1 MRLLILFVSVPFI
14 AYSQG
19 YVSSEDEAFYSSY
32 NDGWSTGDNGGRG
45 FGPWLLI
52 APEYMNEGQDQE
64 QYNGFFIADSSRESN
79 LSRTA
84 RQGSAFGIFANGTGF
99 EETLAF
105 RSFDRALNVGD
116 VFSFRFEFDGFE
128 QKFNEDSNVGYSTVG
143 VIFKSSESGSTIEDL
158 SQGRS
163 LVFAAIKGLSTYQ
176 VLDAGGRFNT
186 GIFIDPEGVEI
197 SLTVQKNMTYD
208 LQIVTLSERI
218 IHNFRGRALITRL
231 STDPSNQPAESLLR
245 SFALFNLNG
254 GLNNAYYGSFQ
265 ILRKG
270 DE

>member
-1 MRLLILFVSVPFI
+1 MRLLILFVLVPI
-14 AYSQG
+14 ITHSQG
-19 YVSSEDEAFYSSY
+19 YISAEDEAFYTPY

-52 APEYMNEGQDQE
+52 APDYLNEDQE
-64 QYNGFFIADSSRESN
+64 QKQYNGFFIANSSRESN
-79 LSRTA
+79 LSKVA
-84 RQGSAFGIFANGTGF
+84 REGNAFGIFANGTGF

-105 RSFDRALNVGD
+105 RSFGHPLCEGD
-116 VFSFRFEFDGFE
+116 IFSFRFEFDGFE
-128 QKFNEDSNVGYSTVG
+128 QKFNKDSDAGYSTVG
-143 VIFKSSESGSTIEDL
+143 VIFRNSEIGNTVEDL

-186 GIFIDPEGVEI
+186 GIFLDPEGVEI
-197 SLTVQKNMTYD
+197 SVTLKKNMTYD
-208 LQIVTLSERI
+208 LQIITLSKNI
-218 IHNFRGRALITRL
+218 IHNIEGRALIKEFN
-231 STDPSNQPAESLLR
+231 TDNNNQRAESVLR
-245 SFALFNLNG
+245 GFALFNLNG

-270 DE
+270 D